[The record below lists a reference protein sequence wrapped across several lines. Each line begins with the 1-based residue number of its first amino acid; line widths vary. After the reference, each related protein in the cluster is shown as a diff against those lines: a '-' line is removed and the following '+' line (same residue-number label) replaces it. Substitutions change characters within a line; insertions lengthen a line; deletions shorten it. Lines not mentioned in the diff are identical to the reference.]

1 MSVIAPVSNTVPIDQ
16 GTGPSAKVAAA
27 AAPVQAPKP
36 APEPQA
42 FVSPI
47 VRIDA
52 QTGLALTIIRDN
64 TDGNT
69 IAQYPSKQA
78 VQEYGRAS
86 KAATPHSNG
95 DGTSAKG

>member
-1 MSVIAPVSNTVPIDQ
+1 MSAIAPINTPTPIE
-16 GTGPSAKVAAA
+16 PASSLAKVAPVAEPVHAA
-27 AAPVQAPKP
+27 KAAPEA
-36 APEPQA
+36 QA

-64 TDGNT
+64 SDGNT

-78 VQEYGRAS
+78 VQEYDRAA
-86 KAATPHSNG
+86 KTAAPPTSG
-95 DGTSAKG
+95 EGTSAKG